1 MFHYVYPSCY
11 RRGRSFQLSESWVKK
26 GSSLYT
32 LLSVSYS
39 NTKYTKAM
47 MIHQNNSSHSMSR
60 RLVRNMEG
68 WKLSSC
74 LWLYPLRLVWMQG
87 YVLILSFSFMHSFM
101 ENRSM
106 PVSNFLGILWSNVRV
121 KYERL
126 LTLWP
131 KRLMLIYVNGEKHVY
146 HCKN

>member
-1 MFHYVYPSCY
+1 MFHYVYPRCY
-11 RRGRSFQLSESWVKK
+11 LRGRSFQLSESWVKK

-32 LLSVSYS
+32 LLSVSS
-39 NTKYTKAM
+39 SDTKHTKTM

-60 RLVRNMEG
+60 RLVRNMEK

-74 LWLYPLRLVWMQG
+74 LWLYLLLLVWMQE
-87 YVLILSFSFMHSFM
+87 YVLILLFSFMHSFM
-101 ENRSM
+101 GNRSM
-106 PVSNFLGILWSNVRV
+106 PVSNFLGILWSDMRV
-121 KYERL
+121 KNERL

-131 KRLMLIYVNGEKHVY
+131 ERLMLIHVNDEKHIY

>member
-32 LLSVSYS
+32 LLSVSSS
-39 NTKYTKAM
+39 NTKHTKTM

-60 RLVRNMEG
+60 RLVRNMER

-74 LWLYPLRLVWMQG
+74 LWLYLLQLVWMQE
-87 YVLILSFSFMHSFM
+87 YVLILLFSFMHSFM
-101 ENRSM
+101 GNRSM
-106 PVSNFLGILWSNVRV
+106 PVFNFLGILWSDMRV
-121 KYERL
+121 KNERL

-131 KRLMLIYVNGEKHVY
+131 ERLMLIHVNDEKHIY